1 MTNKMKEMKK
11 MKKALSL
18 TGYKKFSDNAIVI
31 AGISVEHSELD
42 SRNLVDLIKVQLQPL
57 LALAQGDGAIS
68 RNDCFGR
75 VFQPHIFQIHPR
87 FFPFDR
93 HFEGGD
99 MVVAPVDPIE
109 DGQPPHTLC
118 DPKSELS
125 PGWGDAAPGPPKTES
140 QARRYSSH
148 FFWG

>member
-1 MTNKMKEMKK
+1 

-68 RNDCFGR
+68 PNDCFGR

-87 FFPFDR
+87 SFPFDG

-99 MVVAPVDPIE
+99 LVVAPVDPIE
-109 DGQPPHTLC
+109 DGQPPQRLGR
-118 DPKSELS
+118 PKCELS
-125 PGWGDAAPGPPKTES
+125 PGWDDAAPGPADEEN
-140 QARRYSSH
+140 RRR
-148 FFWG
+148 